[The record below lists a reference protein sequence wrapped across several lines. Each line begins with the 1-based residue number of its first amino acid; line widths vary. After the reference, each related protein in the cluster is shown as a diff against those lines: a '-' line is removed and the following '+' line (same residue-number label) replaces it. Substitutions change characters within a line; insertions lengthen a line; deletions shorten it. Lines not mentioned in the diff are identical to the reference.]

1 MDCKSGNI
9 ASSTNDV
16 AASPIEGS
24 ILGCFVSSVE
34 IELNSCGLLSI
45 LLVGRASKNC
55 VRDVIL
61 LGDNIIRYYGT
72 F

>member
-9 ASSTNDV
+9 ASSTNDG

-45 LLVGRASKNC
+45 LLVGEERAKFALEC
-55 VRDVIL
+55 CPFR
-61 LGDNIIRYYGT
+61 RQHY
-72 F
+72 